1 MKSANDRINE
11 LEKRLESE
19 TGTTTANSDY
29 ISELEAQVKKLQKY
43 KDEQDA
49 FEKRSKSSIKR
60 LCLMIMHRISANI
73 ENIMKKSNL
82 QMQKKIYKQCIK

>member
-1 MKSANDRINE
+1 MKYNTLKSANSTESMSCER
-11 LEKRLESE
+11 RLESE

-49 FEKRSKSSIKR
+49 FEKEGQRVRSKG
-60 LCLMIMHRISANI
+60 CV
-73 ENIMKKSNL
+73 
-82 QMQKKIYKQCIK
+82 